1 MQQPPAS
8 EAPDESI
15 ELGFRYPRGG
25 AFVPEE
31 KYSTPKELYD
41 DPAFPS
47 AVPGSRFPHSYL
59 DDVVSSDKPISTI
72 DLVKTNFVL
81 VTIDPYSPW
90 AAAASKAP
98 IEIDVY
104 TLNATSSPYRDIKGN
119 VEKKC
124 RLKPGE
130 AILVRPDGFI
140 GWRGTRVDSGHEE
153 KLKDGINA
161 VLRK

>member
-8 EAPDESI
+8 EAPDEAI
-15 ELGFRYPRGG
+15 ELGFRYPHGG

-31 KYSTPKELYD
+31 KYPTPKELYD
-41 DPAFPS
+41 DPALPS

-59 DDVVSSDKPISTI
+59 DETSSSGKPISTI
-72 DLVKTNFVL
+72 DLVKRNFVL
-81 VTIDPYSPW
+81 VTIDPDSPW
-90 AAAASKAP
+90 IAAAGKAP
-98 IEIDVY
+98 IEIDAY
-104 TLNATSSPYRDIKGN
+104 TLNATSSPYRDVKGD

-140 GWRGTRVDSGHEE
+140 AWRGTRADSGHEKQLE
-153 KLKDGINA
+153 DGINA
-161 VLRK
+161 VLGK